1 MSKTDM
7 DESIL
12 VVKAREFAQ
21 KVLIVADKA
30 HDYEHTRRVY
40 STVVKLI
47 QDENVDRESV
57 LVGALLHD
65 IADRKIFSSAQNL
78 DEFFIQ
84 NPTEKEQFIRAIIS
98 EVSFSS
104 GKKPTSR
111 ESEILQD
118 ADRLDAIGAIGI
130 ARAFAYGGKR
140 DRALY
145 GDGGTLDHF
154 YEKLLLIKDLLN
166 TEKAKKLAVSRHEFM
181 EEFVKNFLEEIL

>member
-7 DESIL
+7 DESTL

-40 STVVKLI
+40 STAVKLV
-47 QDENVDRESV
+47 QGENVDRESV

-78 DEFFIQ
+78 DEFFAQ

-98 EVSFSS
+98 
-104 GKKPTSR
+104 
-111 ESEILQD
+111 
-118 ADRLDAIGAIGI
+118 
-130 ARAFAYGGKR
+130 
-140 DRALY
+140 
-145 GDGGTLDHF
+145 
-154 YEKLLLIKDLLN
+154 
-166 TEKAKKLAVSRHEFM
+166 
-181 EEFVKNFLEEIL
+181 